1 MEKQIKNIAIASF
14 AVLLLILTSIFTIN
28 EGEKGIVLRLGEIVQ
43 NDNNQYYSYNP
54 GIHIKIQFIEQV
66 KKFDVRLRTFN
77 VPSSRI
83 LTKEQKMVHVDYY
96 VKWRIKNVAKYYK
109 TTNGVLMHAQRL
121 MEQRINNALRASFGE
136 RTITDVISAER
147 ENIMSTLRDK
157 ANENSDNLGIEVVD
171 VRLKQIDLP
180 KEVSLSVYQRMR
192 ADREKVAT
200 KYRSDGKSQ
209 AEKIRAAADADVTV
223 ILATAKATSA
233 DIRAKG
239 DGEAAEIY
247 NNAYE
252 KDSKFYNILRSLQ
265 AYENSFKS
273 KKDFLVL
280 KPNIEYFKYF
290 HGINEKNIT
299 NNTQDK

>member
-43 NDNNQYYSYNP
+43 NDSNQYYSYNP
-54 GIHIKIQFIEQV
+54 GIHIKIPFIEQV

>member
-1 MEKQIKNIAIASF
+1 MDTPSKNLVIMGGIAA
-14 AVLLLILTSIFTIN
+14 LLVLTSLFTIK
-28 EGEKGIVLRLGEIVQ
+28 EGEQGIVLRLGEIVHQ
-43 NDNNQYYSYNP
+43 ASGETRTYDP
-54 GIHIKIQFIEQV
+54 GLHIKFPLIEQV

-96 VKWRIKNVAKYYK
+96 VKWRIKDVAKYFK
-109 TTNGVLMHAQRL
+109 TTNGVLIHAQRL
-121 MEQRINNALRASFGE
+121 LEQRINNALRASFGE
-136 RTITDVISAER
+136 RTISEVITAER
-147 ENIMSTLRDK
+147 ENIMSTLKDR
-157 ANENSDNLGIEVVD
+157 ANDNSDNLGIEVVD

-180 KEVSLSVYQRMR
+180 KEVSLSVYERMR

-209 AEKIRAAADADVTV
+209 AEKIRAQADADVTV
-223 ILATAKATSA
+223 ILASA
-233 DIRAKG
+233 NAESAEIRASG
-239 DGEAAEIY
+239 DAEAAAIY

-290 HGINEKNIT
+290 HGIS
-299 NNTQDK
+299 

>member
-1 MEKQIKNIAIASF
+1 MEKQIKNILIAVF
-14 AVLLLILTSIFTIN
+14 AAALLLLTSVFTVN
-28 EGEKGIVLRLGEIVQ
+28 EGEKGIVLRLGEIIQ
-43 NDNNQYYSYNP
+43 NDNSEYYSYNP
-54 GIHIKIQFIEQV
+54 GIHIKLPFIEQV

-109 TTNGVLMHAQRL
+109 TTNGLLMHAQRL

-136 RTITDVISAER
+136 RTISDVISAER
-147 ENIMSTLRDK
+147 ENIMTTLRDK
-157 ANENSDNLGIEVVD
+157 ANENSENLGIEVVD
-171 VRLKQIDLP
+171 VRLKRIDLP
-180 KEVSLSVYQRMR
+180 KEVSISVYQRMR

-200 KYRSDGKSQ
+200 KYRSDGRSQ
-209 AEKIRAAADADVTV
+209 AEKIRATADADVTV
-223 ILATAKATSA
+223 ILATAKADSA
-233 DIRAKG
+233 SIRAKG
-239 DGEAAEIY
+239 DGEAATIY
-247 NNAYE
+247 NSAYE

-265 AYENSFKS
+265 AYENSFNS

-290 HGINEKNIT
+290 HGINEKNTT
-299 NNTQDK
+299 NYAENK

>member
-54 GIHIKIQFIEQV
+54 GIHIKIPFIEQV